1 MFNTSVSYL
10 LNDSKNEQFF
20 FFFLKGRYDGS
31 DSNTRRHA
39 FRYLPMCALGG
50 KIRFLPVL
58 PLSPGGA
65 FVGWS
70 DEPVGQ
76 NGIAMGEE
84 GQDDETVGEGAV
96 CPVALG
102 ERLARLGSSLGGRGR
117 SSGTAA
123 ADDLRRMSLAALN
136 LEEGVIGA
144 YPHTLALPAPAP
156 PVPPMP
162 ADEWEEGD
170 VEAGPWDD
178 AAMQRVTSLRGEAA
192 PAASRWTRP
201 GGLRAWCQRT
211 GLATFRRFANYDRA
225 ALHFV
230 VSAALLT
237 VVSTVAT
244 VLELLGLTSSHW
256 SSLQPH
262 APFSGSAGLWKAC
275 ATNADTACAD
285 TADIPGVH
293 APTLHGAQATALLAV
308 IFGGASIPLLV
319 LSAAEAAR
327 RHPPAAPVEH
337 PSSSPLPHPTPQFR
351 RNRMLLPFRLLG
363 AACCLLL
370 AATVAGMTAT
380 SLWLVVGVGP
390 APPHGSTAPWE
401 YGAWMHNAAW
411 LVYGADALAAS
422 WAWVPVCRSVPH
434 LKRKTDPAT

>member
-1 MFNTSVSYL
+1 MRRFGFQYATTRVPMFAAGCPWRENSIPSRL
-10 LNDSKNEQFF
+10 ASSHSG
-20 FFFLKGRYDGS
+20 GRVCRLVGRLGRPDG
-31 DSNTRRHA
+31 T
-39 FRYLPMCALGG
+39 
-50 KIRFLPVL
+50 
-58 PLSPGGA
+58 
-65 FVGWS
+65 
-70 DEPVGQ
+70 
-76 NGIAMGEE
+76 AMGEE
-84 GQDDETVGEGAV
+84 VQDDETVGEGAV

-117 SSGTAA
+117 SSETDA
-123 ADDLRRMSLAALN
+123 ADDLRRVSLAALN
-136 LEEGVIGA
+136 LEEGVVGA
-144 YPHTLALPAPAP
+144 HPHTLALPA

-162 ADEWEEGD
+162 ADEWEVGY

-178 AAMQRVTSLRGEAA
+178 AAMQRVASLRGKAA
-192 PAASRWTRP
+192 PAASGRTKP
-201 GGLRAWCQRT
+201 GGLCASCHRT
-211 GLATFRRFANYDRA
+211 GLAIFRRFANYDRA

-237 VVSTVAT
+237 VVSAVAT

-262 APFSGSAGLWKAC
+262 DPFSGSAGLWRAC
-275 ATNADTACAD
+275 ATDADTACID

-293 APTLHGAQATALLAV
+293 APTLHGAQATALLAI

-327 RHPPAAPVEH
+327 QHPPTAPVEQ
-337 PSSSPLPHPTPQFR
+337 PSPSPLPRPAQQFR

-380 SLWLVVGVGP
+380 SLWLIVGVGP

-401 YGAWMHNAAW
+401 HGAWMHNAAW

-422 WAWVPVCRSVPH
+422 WAWVPVCRSDPH
-434 LKRKTDPAT
+434 LKKKTDPAA